1 MTTLGLMH
9 NDIEESTQRATTQIQ
24 AASER
29 KSELYSTALEGN
41 RRGYT
46 MGRENE
52 YDMKEK

>member
-29 KSELYSTALEGN
+29 KSESYSTALEGN